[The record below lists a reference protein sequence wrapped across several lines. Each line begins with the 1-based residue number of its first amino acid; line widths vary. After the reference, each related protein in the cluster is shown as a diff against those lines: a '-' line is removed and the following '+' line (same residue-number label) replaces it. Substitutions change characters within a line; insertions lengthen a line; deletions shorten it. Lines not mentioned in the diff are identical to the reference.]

1 MLLLLRKGTHPK
13 GFDVWKLESEVRRKH
28 PKKTYHTRNQK
39 HHQLIQIYQVGV
51 GRKYPI
57 IYDRFIPHHP
67 RWVFSPFFWTITV
80 ASQTNPPQ
88 RRRLT
93 TPNAFTNS
101 STFGNGFTTCR
112 FWVVVVVK
120 LGGSHVCLT
129 TINSN
134 FLSSNKQKH
143 ELMHLFLFIS
153 PKPKPGS
160 WR

>member
-1 MLLLLRKGTHPK
+1 MFGSWNQK
-13 GFDVWKLESEVRRKH
+13 FCRKH
-28 PKKTYHTRNQK
+28 PNITYHTRNQK

-67 RWVFSPFFWTITV
+67 RWVFSLP
-80 ASQTNPPQ
+80 
-88 RRRLT
+88 RLT

-112 FWVVVVVK
+112 FWYGWWLVK

-129 TINSN
+129 KINSN
-134 FLSSNKQKH
+134 FLSSNKKTWGYDGVCIVFVYK
-143 ELMHLFLFIS
+143 L
-153 PKPKPGS
+153 
-160 WR
+160 